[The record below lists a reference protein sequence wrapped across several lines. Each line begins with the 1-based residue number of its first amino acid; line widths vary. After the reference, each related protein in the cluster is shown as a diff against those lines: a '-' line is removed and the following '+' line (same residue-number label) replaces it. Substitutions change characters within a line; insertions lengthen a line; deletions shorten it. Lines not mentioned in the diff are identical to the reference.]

1 MAEHK
6 NLGETPNNPGGAGS
20 SNRSTS
26 SKIPARLVILSKD
39 VENITGLSDRAARRL
54 LQKIKE
60 ALGKLDF
67 MFVTVNE
74 FCLCTGIP
82 EEDVKDFLR

>member
-1 MAEHK
+1 MAEIK
-6 NLGETPNNPGGAGS
+6 NIEETPIDRGGTGS
-20 SNRSTS
+20 SNRSSS

-74 FCLCTGIP
+74 FCFCTGIP
-82 EEDVKDFLR
+82 EEDVKDFLK